1 MDAADHLAVEH
12 LALRLLWRRASTE
25 PPGQPWL
32 VCADRSYSAG
42 EILDRVWLLVW
53 RLQAEGVPVGAPVLL
68 EAERGVD
75 LIVSLLGLWAHG
87 AVPAP
92 IDLAHPKPHRARAAA
107 AIGAGWTLTATAD
120 GIALARTE
128 LPACAVPDGTSHILF
143 TSGTSGPPAGVAVSE
158 APLAAMLAWYRE
170 TIQPGPTDRFAL
182 LGGIG
187 HDPLLRDLLVSLAVG
202 EALVVPSR
210 QVLAVPGALG
220 DFLDTNRVSVAHL
233 TPALLEFGLV
243 GAATALPRLRTVLSG
258 GALLPR
264 TLARELSECC
274 PALTLHNVYGATETP
289 QVVCSHQVGPADL
302 ADDADHIVPIGV
314 GVAGASVALAGE
326 LGLDGDQDEIIV
338 QSPNLAL
345 GYLGAGRSTGFV
357 ETPPIPGGRLYRTGD
372 IGRRNRRGRL
382 TATGRR
388 DRQVSVNGYRLAL
401 EEVEAAAAR
410 HPDVAHARA
419 EARTGPFG
427 TTLALTVVGRPG
439 REPSD
444 KALRSYL
451 RGELP
456 SYAVPSAVVV
466 AEAALDA
473 NHKALIGPGQSTEP
487 V

>member
-1 MDAADHLAVEH
+1 MEAAEHLAV
-12 LALRLLWRRASTE
+12 RLLWRRASAD
-25 PPGQPWL
+25 PAGRPWL
-32 VCADRSYSAG
+32 VCADRSFTAG

-68 EAERGVD
+68 EAERGAG
-75 LIVSLLGLWAHG
+75 LIVSLLALWAHG

-92 IDLAHPKPHRARAAA
+92 IDLAHPKAHRARAAA
-107 AIGAGWTLTATAD
+107 AIGADWVLTATLD
-120 GIALARTE
+120 GTELARTE
-128 LPACAVPDGTSHILF
+128 LPPRAVPAGTSHILF

-170 TIQPGPTDRFAL
+170 TIRPGPTDRFAL
-182 LGGIG
+182 LGGVG
-187 HDPLLRDLLVSLAVG
+187 HDPLLRDLLVSLAAG
-202 EALVVPSR
+202 EALVVPSQR
-210 QVLAVPGALG
+210 LLAVPGALG
-220 DFLDTNRVSVAHL
+220 DFLLTHQVTIAHL

-243 GAATALPRLRTVLSG
+243 GAADALPQLRAVLSG

-264 TLARELSECC
+264 TLARELFECC

-289 QVVCSHQVGPADL
+289 QVVCSHRVDPVDL

-314 GVAGASVALAGE
+314 GVAGALVGLAGE
-326 LGLDGDQDEIIV
+326 LELDGDQDEIVV

-345 GYLGAGRSTGFV
+345 GYVAATRTGGFV
-357 ETPPIPGGRLYRTGD
+357 DTPPIPGGRLYRTGD
-372 IGRRNRRGRL
+372 IGRRDSRGRL
-382 TATGRR
+382 TVTGRR
-388 DRQVSVNGYRLAL
+388 DRQVSINGYRLAL

-444 KALRSYL
+444 KALRNYL
-451 RGELP
+451 RSELP
-456 SYAVPSAVVV
+456 GYAVPSAVVV

-473 NHKALIGPGQSTEP
+473 NHKALLRPGQSAESA
-487 V
+487 